1 MNEEKLKKIIE
12 KLYINEILGKGLIG
26 QINQYPEVIPIIEE
40 LRSTAYD
47 YEVQRMNK
55 KNDVSNLR
63 KKVEGMILRLDNSIQ
78 ELPNYKQS
86 RVLFNE
92 AGKFTG
98 LF

>member
-40 LRSTAYD
+40 LRITAYD
-47 YEVQRMNK
+47 FEANRMKK
-55 KNDVSNLR
+55 KNDVSDLR
-63 KKVEGMILRLDNSIQ
+63 NKVEGMILMLDNSIQ

-92 AGKFTG
+92 NGKFTG